1 MEKLTPSKT
10 PNLTIGILSYG
21 NLATLENSVH
31 SWIEGGL
38 LDEAHE
44 IIIYFNALS
53 KQDKAFAK
61 KHHLK
66 CLGSG
71 KNLGISVGIQSLINE
86 ASGDY
91 FLLLQNDWE
100 LVEKKEVTRSRLHAA
115 ASLLKDA
122 KANCIR
128 LRHAQ
133 AFGAPLHTLQFK
145 NAPLKSPKHI
155 LDSVHY
161 LPDPSQS
168 LPDYIQKETIKDEH
182 WFFAS
187 SKNASYTNN
196 PCLYKTSFL
205 KNLISGN
212 HTCELGPDDK
222 KVLSDYANSRGLTTE
237 QVNFESIIQN
247 SWESEDHVVAQSSGL
262 FMHHPLA
269 ESGSV
274 NRLNKTPLPDTTTY
288 DFIFSLGYGCSCSH
302 HLRSKNLQKLAYPYD
317 WVLNNQSIEEM
328 AIPFFTNFKK
338 NFSYSNLEKVDS
350 YNYPKTS
357 CQYVDTQT
365 NIVSVHDFTPD
376 GDFLAEAER
385 FTSKQR
391 RRSLR
396 LISKIESS
404 EKILIVYEDPHRK
417 FQSTDFHTL
426 VNQLNERFPG
436 KCINLLHI
444 QYNLDIKQVSMKRIS
459 SRVFFAEFD
468 NTPDQSD
475 PSDAW
480 VGNQKNWHTLLSH
493 FALNE
498 VVTPPKSKL
507 RGLRKLF
514 GKLNT
519 VKKSK

>member
-1 MEKLTPSKT
+1 MEKEAPSKT
-10 PNLTIGILSYG
+10 PNLSIGILSYG

-38 LDEAHE
+38 FNEAHE

-53 KQDKAFAK
+53 KQDKVFAK

-66 CLGSG
+66 CLGSAN
-71 KNLGISVGIQSLINE
+71 NLGISAGIQSLINE

-91 FLLLQNDWE
+91 FLLLENDWE
-100 LVEKKEVTRSRLHAA
+100 LVEQKEVTRSRLHAA
-115 ASLLKDA
+115 ANLLKDA

-128 LRHAQ
+128 LRHARS
-133 AFGAPLHTLQFK
+133 FGSPLHTLQFK
-145 NAPLKSPKHI
+145 DSPLKSPRHL
-155 LDSVHY
+155 LDSVYY
-161 LPDPSQS
+161 LPDPSKS
-168 LPDYIQKETIKDEH
+168 LPDYIQKETINDEN

-187 SKNASYTNN
+187 SQNASYTNN
-196 PCLYKTSFL
+196 PCLYKTRFL
-205 KNLISGN
+205 KNLVSGN
-212 HTCELGPDDK
+212 HTCELSPNDK
-222 KVLSDYANSRGLTTE
+222 KVLSDYATSRGLTTE

-247 SWESEDHVVAQSSGL
+247 FWESESIVVAQSSGL

-274 NRLNKTPLPDTTTY
+274 NRLNKVPLPDTTTY

-302 HLRSKNLQKLAYPYD
+302 HLRKSHLQNRSYPYD
-317 WVLNNQSIEEM
+317 WVLNEQSIPEM
-328 AIPFFTNFKK
+328 SKPFLNNFTKSFLPDNLIPLATPNNPTLCHYK
-338 NFSYSNLEKVDS
+338 
-350 YNYPKTS
+350 
-357 CQYVDTQT
+357 DTQT
-365 NIVSVHDFTPD
+365 HIISVHDFTPD

-385 FTSKQR
+385 FTSKQK

-396 LISKIESS
+396 LIRKIESY
-404 EKILIVYEDPHRK
+404 EKILIVYEDPHQK

-426 VNQLNERFPG
+426 LDQLIERFPG

-444 QYNLDIKQVSMKRIS
+444 QYNSEIKQVSMKRIS

-480 VGNQKNWHTLLSH
+480 VGNQANWHTLLSH
-493 FALNE
+493 FSLSEVLNF
-498 VVTPPKSKL
+498 PRSKL

-514 GKLNT
+514 RKLNT
-519 VKKSK
+519 IKKSK